1 MAVQIY
7 DRIYNKSD
15 EGGYDAVIADITTW
29 FPWDEIDTETTAN
42 SCYFR
47 KYTDDTHTKYVQI
60 AANRNNGYSPRI
72 TAGAYNG
79 LSVISSAMAT
89 DITYCTAAVTEK
101 GFAVMYAQKPFTT
114 ANLAFSCFGICPG
127 TNALTGETA
136 PCVFFFG
143 DSGVVLC
150 ADSVDAN
157 TTTLSTVKASM
168 GLTLAVPLCARSS
181 NFVPDDLQK
190 LLIIPDNELTVRQS
204 VTFNGKNFCRLGCLL
219 IPE

>member
-15 EGGYDAVIADITTW
+15 AGGYEAVIADITQW
-29 FPWDEIDTETTAN
+29 FPWDEIDTESTENNCA
-42 SCYFR
+42 FK

-60 AANRNNGYSPRI
+60 NANLNRGYSPRI

-79 LSVISSAMAT
+79 LSVISSQMAT

-101 GFAVMYAQKPFTT
+101 GFAVMYAAKPFT
-114 ANLAFSCFGICPG
+114 AGNPAFSCFGICRG

-150 ADSVDAN
+150 GDSVDAAVTSLP
-157 TTTLSTVKASM
+157 TTKSSM
-168 GLTLAVPLCARSS
+168 GLTLAVPLCAKSS

-190 LLIIPDNELTVRQS
+190 LLIIPDNAPAVSQS
-204 VTFNGKNFCRLGCLL
+204 VTFNGKNCRRLGCLL